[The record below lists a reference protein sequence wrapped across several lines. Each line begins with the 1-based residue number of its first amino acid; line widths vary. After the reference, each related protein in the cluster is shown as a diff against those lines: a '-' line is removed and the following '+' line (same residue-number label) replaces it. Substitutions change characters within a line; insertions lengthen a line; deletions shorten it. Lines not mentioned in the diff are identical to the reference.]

1 MVKARNF
8 TKSSTGFSDFIE
20 NNCRHMESQE
30 KKSISRELIWECA
43 LLLLIFV
50 LGIVLFRQIQ
60 PFFSGILGAMTL
72 YILLRKPC
80 FRLTEKTGR
89 PTLSA
94 SIILICTILFIVIPL
109 SLLTW
114 FIISKLQ
121 QVNWNTSDILAPAMQ
136 AIDIVKEKFKID
148 LISEK
153 SITFIAGKVTSLGQS
168 IINGIG
174 DFFINIAAALILLF
188 FLLTGGRK
196 MEDYLSSLIPMKNIN
211 KRETI
216 DKINVMVKSNAIGIP
231 MLALIQGLIA
241 WVGYVFF
248 GVPNAFLAAFL
259 TGLCSIV
266 PIVGT
271 TVVWVPM
278 AVYFA
283 VMGLWGKAIGLL
295 LFGTICISQS
305 DNLFRFILQK
315 KLADTHPLITISGVV
330 IGLPL
335 FGFIGIIFG
344 PLLVSLF
351 LLFIDMFRKEYLAD
365 PVPDREGGV
374 AGSVSG
380 EEEGKKGDE
389 DIGR

>member
-1 MVKARNF
+1 MKARNF

>member
-1 MVKARNF
+1 MKARNF

-380 EEEGKKGDE
+380 KEEGKKGDE

>member
-1 MVKARNF
+1 MKARNF

-241 WVGYVFF
+241 WVGYMFF

-365 PVPDREGGV
+365 PVPDREGDA

>member
-1 MVKARNF
+1 MKARNF

-374 AGSVSG
+374 AGSFSG
-380 EEEGKKGDE
+380 EEEGGK
-389 DIGR
+389 RR

>member
-8 TKSSTGFSDFIE
+8 TTSSTGFSDFIE

>member
-1 MVKARNF
+1 
-8 TKSSTGFSDFIE
+8 
-20 NNCRHMESQE
+20 
-30 KKSISRELIWECA
+30 
-43 LLLLIFV
+43 
-50 LGIVLFRQIQ
+50 
-60 PFFSGILGAMTL
+60 
-72 YILLRKPC
+72 
-80 FRLTEKTGR
+80 
-89 PTLSA
+89 
-94 SIILICTILFIVIPL
+94 
-109 SLLTW
+109 
-114 FIISKLQ
+114 
-121 QVNWNTSDILAPAMQ
+121 
-136 AIDIVKEKFKID
+136 
-148 LISEK
+148 
-153 SITFIAGKVTSLGQS
+153 
-168 IINGIG
+168 
-174 DFFINIAAALILLF
+174 
-188 FLLTGGRK
+188 
-196 MEDYLSSLIPMKNIN
+196 
-211 KRETI
+211 
-216 DKINVMVKSNAIGIP
+216 MVKSNAIGIP

>member
-241 WVGYVFF
+241 WVGYMFF

-271 TVVWVPM
+271 TVVWIPM

-380 EEEGKKGDE
+380 KEEGKKGDE

>member
-1 MVKARNF
+1 MKARNF

-43 LLLLIFV
+43 LLLLIFI

>member
-1 MVKARNF
+1 MKARNF

-380 EEEGKKGDE
+380 EEEGKRGDE

>member
-1 MVKARNF
+1 MKARNF

-365 PVPDREGGV
+365 PVPDREGDA
-374 AGSVSG
+374 AGSFSG

>member
-1 MVKARNF
+1 MKARNF

-80 FRLTEKTGR
+80 FRLAEKTGR

-109 SLLTW
+109 SLLAW

-211 KRETI
+211 KKETI

-241 WVGYVFF
+241 WVGYMFF

-271 TVVWVPM
+271 TVVWIPM

-365 PVPDREGGV
+365 PVSDREGDA

>member
-1 MVKARNF
+1 MKARNF

-30 KKSISRELIWECA
+30 KKRISRELIWECA

>member
-1 MVKARNF
+1 MKARNF

-80 FRLTEKTGR
+80 FRLAEKTGR